1 MYSLFSYLLRFLINQ
16 LRRLKI
22 FVFKG
27 EKPLR
32 FSRATAFWRNEIG
45 DRKREDQ
52 KVEVQFVLELPLLA
66 FFYHKHSNGLFNTK
80 LFYSDIFG

>member
-1 MYSLFSYLLRFLINQ
+1 MEIVFPGLLLFGGI
-16 LRRLKI
+16 K
-22 FVFKG
+22 
-27 EKPLR
+27 
-32 FSRATAFWRNEIG
+32 IG

-80 LFYSDIFG
+80 LFYSDRYLRLIN